1 MIREMTAADM
11 EAIEAMEREYFTDAW
26 TRSAWEE
33 ELENPRSVTFVEEE
47 GGQIRGY
54 LNLWAVLDE
63 GQINRFA
70 VASSHRRTGIGSRLL
85 ARAEEFAQEKG
96 LYSLT
101 LEVRLSNEAAQAA
114 YKKAGFLEMGI
125 RPGFYANPE
134 EDALIM
140 TRTRS
145 EVHYL

>member
-1 MIREMTAADM
+1 MIREMTVEDV
-11 EAIEAMEREYFTDAW
+11 EAVAKLEKECFSDAW
-26 TRSAWEE
+26 TEPVWKE
-33 ELENPRSVTFVEEE
+33 ELENPRSFTFVEEE
-47 GGQIRGY
+47 NGEIKGY
-54 LNLWAVLDE
+54 LNLWVVLDE

-70 VASSHRRTGIGSRLL
+70 VDASARKQGIGSRLL
-85 ARAEEFAQEKG
+85 KRADELAQEKG

-101 LEVRLSNEAAQAA
+101 LEARLSNETAQKV

-125 RPGFYANPE
+125 RPGFYAKPE

-140 TRTRS
+140 TRSRS

>member
-70 VASSHRRTGIGSRLL
+70 VDSSHRRTGIGSRLL
-85 ARAEEFAQEKG
+85 ARADEFAQEKG

-140 TRTRS
+140 TRSRS

>member
-1 MIREMTAADM
+1 MIREMTAADI
-11 EAIEAMEREYFTDAW
+11 EVIEAMEREYFTDAW

-33 ELENPRSVTFVEEE
+33 ELENPRSTTFIEEE
-47 GGQIRGY
+47 NGRIRGY
-54 LNLWAVLDE
+54 LNLWVVLDE

-70 VASSHRRTGIGSRLL
+70 VASPWRRNGIGSRLL
-85 ARAEEFAQEKG
+85 DRVDQFAQEKG

-114 YKKAGFLEMGI
+114 YKKAGFIEMGI

-140 TRTRS
+140 TRSRS